1 MDNNLAILEVIGQSP
16 SCLPNLNP
24 AMPVNLLIRVLL
36 DGSIK
41 YFDIRVGKLSS
52 NGEIVS
58 TYGPVFAIISS
69 VMPPVYYRRSFVGLT
84 IASAYST
91 VRSPR

>member
-1 MDNNLAILEVIGQSP
+1 VYNNLAILEVIGQSP
-16 SCLPNLNP
+16 SGLPYLNP
-24 AMPVNLLIRVLL
+24 AMPINLLIRVLL
-36 DGSIK
+36 DSSIK
-41 YFDIRVGKLSS
+41 FVHIKVGNKSS